1 MRLRVGRDALGEAVA
16 FVSRALASR
25 PVVPLLSGML
35 IEADEGGL
43 TISCFDYEVSARCR
57 VAAEVIEPG
66 TALVLGRLLAEITR
80 SLPSRPVE
88 FSVDAGT
95 LNLVCGSAEFGLV
108 CLPIEDYPALPS
120 SPEPVGVVDGGLF
133 AAAVAQVASS

>member
-1 MRLRVGRDALGEAVA
+1 MRLRVDRDALGEAVA
-16 FVSRALASR
+16 FVSRVLPSR

-66 TALVLGRLLAEITR
+66 GGVISVKTATDKPLKPFHNSAPRISTSQPRPKAVAANASTVATALLRR
-80 SLPSRPVE
+80 RPE
-88 FSVDAGT
+88 
-95 LNLVCGSAEFGLV
+95 
-108 CLPIEDYPALPS
+108 
-120 SPEPVGVVDGGLF
+120 
-133 AAAVAQVASS
+133 